1 MSIPSLLDHVVI
13 AGPDL
18 AALVDWFADRTG
30 VTAAP
35 GGVHPRGTAN
45 ALIAF
50 TVAGARGPHYLE
62 LIGPDPAART
72 PPDTFGIADLDGP
85 RIVTYAVHPA
95 GIDAVVAT
103 ARAAGYDPGDVTDLS
118 RTTPD
123 GTVLRWR
130 LARGDESRP
139 DVPFLID
146 WGGDTPHP
154 GLSDLPTLELSSW
167 QRIEP
172 DPERT
177 NLAVRA
183 LGLDPAAVAETL
195 PGSPARYRLTVT
207 RPDGTPVE
215 L

>member
-1 MSIPSLLDHVVI
+1 MSIPTLLDHVVI

-18 AALVDWFADRTG
+18 AALVDWFAGRTG

-62 LIGPDPAART
+62 LIGPDPAAAA
-72 PPDTFGIADLDGP
+72 PPDTFGIADLDQP

-95 GIDAVVAT
+95 KIDDVVAA
-103 ARAAGYDPGDVTDLS
+103 ARANGYDPGDVGDLS

-123 GTVLRWR
+123 GSVLRWR
-130 LARGDESRP
+130 LARNDGSRP

-146 WGGDTPHP
+146 WADTPHP
-154 GLSDLPTLELSSW
+154 GLSDLPTLELISW
-167 QRIEP
+167 QRVEP
-172 DPERT
+172 DPEPTRR
-177 NLAVRA
+177 AVQA
-183 LGLDPAAVAETL
+183 LGLAPTEVAETV
-195 PGSPARYRLTVT
+195 PGSPARYRLTVA
-207 RPDGTPVE
+207 RPDGTTVT

>member
-1 MSIPSLLDHVVI
+1 MSIPTLLDHVVI

-18 AALVDWFADRTG
+18 AELVDWFADRTG
-30 VTAAP
+30 VTAAL

-62 LIGPDPAART
+62 LIGPDPAASS
-72 PPDTFGIADLDGP
+72 PPDQFGIANLDRP
-85 RIVTYAVHPA
+85 RIVTYAVHPER
-95 GIDAVVAT
+95 IDDVVAA
-103 ARAAGYDPGDVTDLS
+103 ARMGGYDPGDVTDLS

-130 LARGDESRP
+130 LARAGDARP

-146 WGGDTPHP
+146 WGDTPHP
-154 GLSDLPTLELSSW
+154 GLSDLPTLELVSW

-172 DPERT
+172 DPEPTRR
-177 NLAVRA
+177 AVQA
-183 LGLDPAAVAETL
+183 LGLAPADVAETV
-195 PGSPARYRLTVT
+195 PGSPACYRLTVV
-207 RPDGTPVE
+207 RPDSTTVT

>member
-18 AALVDWFADRTG
+18 VALVDWFADRTG

-62 LIGPDPAART
+62 LIGPDPAAST
-72 PPDTFGIADLDGP
+72 PPDTFGIADLDAP
-85 RIVTYAVHPA
+85 KIVTYAVHPA
-95 GIDAVVAT
+95 GIDDVVAT
-103 ARAAGYDPGDVTDLS
+103 ARAGGYDPGDVGDLS

-130 LARGDESRP
+130 LARGNEDRP

-146 WGGDTPHP
+146 WADTPHP
-154 GLSDLPTLELSSW
+154 GLADLPTLELMSW

-172 DPERT
+172 DPEPTSR
-177 NLAVRA
+177 AVHA
-183 LGLDPAAVAETL
+183 LGLAPTAVAETV
-195 PGSPARYRLTVT
+195 PGTPARYRLIVA